1 MHGLNPHLL
10 CLLHWQTGS
19 LPLAP
24 RGKPI
29 LIAFDFCSISQSC
42 LTLCYPT
49 DCIIPGFPVC
59 HHLPELAQTDV
70 HWVGDAVQ
78 PSHPLLSPPP
88 PVFNISQHQGLFNE
102 SALSIKWSKNWSLS
116 SSMSP
121 SNEYSGLISFR
132 MDWFDVLLVQGTLKR
147 VFSNTTVWTT
157 TILQHSAFL

>member
-1 MHGLNPHLL
+1 MQGLNPHLL

-24 RGKPI
+24 PRKPI
-29 LIAFDFCSISQSC
+29 LIAFDFCSVSQLC
-42 LTLCYPT
+42 LTLCDPI

-132 MDWFDVLLVQGTLKR
+132 MDWFDVLLV
-147 VFSNTTVWTT
+147 
-157 TILQHSAFL
+157 